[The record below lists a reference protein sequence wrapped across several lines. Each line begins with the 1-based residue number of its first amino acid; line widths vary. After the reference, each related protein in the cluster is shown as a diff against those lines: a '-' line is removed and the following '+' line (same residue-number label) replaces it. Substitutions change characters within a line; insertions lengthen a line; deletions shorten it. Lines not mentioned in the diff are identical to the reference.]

1 MFEFRNNEK
10 KRLISL
16 VKESKSAMERLNE
29 LLNLGKNI
37 YKNIELCRKMEF

>member
-16 VKESKSAMERLNE
+16 VKESKAAMESLNE
-29 LLNLGKNI
+29 L
-37 YKNIELCRKMEF
+37 